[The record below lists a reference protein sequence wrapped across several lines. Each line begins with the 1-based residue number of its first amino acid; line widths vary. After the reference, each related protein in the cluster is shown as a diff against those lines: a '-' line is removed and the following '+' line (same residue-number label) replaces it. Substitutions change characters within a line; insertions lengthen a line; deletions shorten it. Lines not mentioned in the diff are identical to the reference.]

1 MPRKFKRDQL
11 RQVKEALHK
20 QVEEEISIQ
29 EQEQEEAEE
38 KLSKDDVKKM
48 FKESADPDE
57 SKPSKRKQVN
67 KAKRNLRKQKV
78 IPQKTV
84 AWHHEVGDL
93 VHIPKKANS
102 VNDDGY
108 GIIVQMTNPENRSE
122 TKMHDSRS
130 LVFSPVGRNWYFT
143 KNLRKV

>member
-48 FKESADPDE
+48 FKESAEPDE
-57 SKPSKRKQVN
+57 IKPSKRKQLN
-67 KAKRNLRKQKV
+67 KTRKNLRKQKV

-84 AWHHEVGDL
+84 AWQHEVGDL
-93 VHIPKKANS
+93 VHIPKKANH
-102 VNDDGY
+102 VDDDGY
-108 GIIVQMTNPENRSE
+108 GIIVQMTDPEAYNE
-122 TKMHDSRS
+122 TKMRDSRS
-130 LVFSPVGRNWYFT
+130 LVFSPVGRSWYYT